1 MQACNGLNINPTQ
14 YLIYVSICEQKLYLF
29 CGKSHLKTFA
39 ASTSRKPPSCL
50 KDSLG
55 TPRGLHKIDGK
66 IGANAALETVFRGRA
81 PCGLISEQTA
91 EERAKNL
98 ITTRIMRLRGL
109 ENGVNAGGNL
119 DTYDRFIYIHG
130 TNQEDKLGS
139 PNSHGCVLL
148 SNADVAVLF
157 DIVNDGS
164 VVLISD

>member
-1 MQACNGLNINPTQ
+1 MNINPTQ

-29 CGKSHLKTFA
+29 CENKLLKTYPV
-39 ASTSRKPPSCL
+39 STSRKPPSCA

-66 IGANAALETVFRGRA
+66 IGANSPLGTVFVGRVPRGLV
-81 PCGLISEQTA
+81 CEQTP
-91 EERAKNL
+91 EEKAKNL
-98 ITTRIMRLRGL
+98 ITTRILRLRGL
-109 ENGVNAGGNL
+109 EENVNSGGNV
-119 DTYDRFIYIHG
+119 DTYERFIYIHG
-130 TNQEDKLGS
+130 TNQSDKLGT

-148 SNADVAVLF
+148 SDNDAAELF